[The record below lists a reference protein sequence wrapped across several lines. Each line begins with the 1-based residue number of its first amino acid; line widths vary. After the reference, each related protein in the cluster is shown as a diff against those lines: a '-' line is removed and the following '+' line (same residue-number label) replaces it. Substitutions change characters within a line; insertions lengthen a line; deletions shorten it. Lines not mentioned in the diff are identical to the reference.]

1 MNLNYSS
8 SSEDEEKPAIKQ
20 NPINKISKPL
30 LPSVDQILGGGFLY
44 VPQITKIEEEKKEI
58 KKSLLFEVYHDV
70 APPPVSLKINEN
82 ASRYAR
88 YNLKRKANFEYECP
102 VIDKFI
108 KLEKKEE
115 SEEEIMEVETPKET
129 PKNKFLLM
137 PPQLKGKRENLS
149 IL

>member
-8 SSEDEEKPAIKQ
+8 SSEDEKKPSIKQ
-20 NPINKISKPL
+20 TPINKLSKPL
-30 LPSVDQILGGGFLY
+30 LPNVDQILGGGYLY
-44 VPQITKIEEEKKEI
+44 IPQITKIEEEKKEL
-58 KKSLLFEVYHDV
+58 KRSQMFEAYNDV
-70 APPPVSLKINEN
+70 APPPVSLQNNEN

-108 KLEKKEE
+108 KLEKIEKKED
-115 SEEEIMEVETPKET
+115 IMEVEKPKET
-129 PKNKFLLM
+129 QKNKFLLM
-137 PPQLKGKRENLS
+137 PPQLKQKRENLS